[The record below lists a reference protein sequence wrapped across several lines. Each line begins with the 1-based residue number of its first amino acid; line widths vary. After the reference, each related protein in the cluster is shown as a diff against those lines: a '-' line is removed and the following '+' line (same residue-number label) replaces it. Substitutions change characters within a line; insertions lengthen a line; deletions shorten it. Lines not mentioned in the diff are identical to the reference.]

1 MDEFDPNDSVASQAL
16 LRRHPLITN
25 EYTTLTPSL
34 PEVLNVV
41 LDSVML
47 HKKSVCFNALP
58 QMGKTTACKFCA
70 TTLGNLEEFKD
81 RLVMI
86 VSVDPTQH
94 EPIIR
99 NMANTLGI
107 YNRGVFRLDE
117 KRHDVLNTIDS
128 QLRQIN
134 GRHFVLFIDEI
145 QALKIV
151 DYEHLQFIQNAL
163 ALRNISMTVIGFAQ
177 TQIEGTIT
185 LLRAQGRPEL
195 IVRFLNEMCSLPRC
209 ENVSWIRAAIETF
222 DTSLTYPVGSSCT
235 FTQFFLPQAYG
246 AGFRLVNYSEEVFS
260 ALSQAADSNMLPAI
274 PTAHIFETFRLLLIR
289 SRLQDNSRFAL
300 SDKLISAAIKE
311 SQIAQYS
318 TYLTKPGIQT

>member
-34 PEVLNVV
+34 PKVLDVV

-70 TTLGNLEEFKD
+70 TTLGHLKEFED

-86 VSVDPTQH
+86 LSVDPARH
-94 EPIIR
+94 ESIIR
-99 NMANTLGI
+99 NMASTLGV
-107 YNRGVFRLDE
+107 YTRGAFRLDE
-117 KRHDVLNTIDS
+117 KRHEVLNTIDS

-134 GRHFVLFIDEI
+134 GRHIVLFIDEI

-151 DYEHLQFIQNAL
+151 DYENLQFIQNAL
-163 ALRNISMTVIGFAQ
+163 ALRNVSMTVIGFSQ
-177 TQIEGTIT
+177 TQIEATIT

-209 ENVSWIRAAIETF
+209 ENVSWISAAVETF

-235 FTQFFLPQAYG
+235 FTQFFLPQAYA
-246 AGFRLVNYSEEVFS
+246 AGFRLVNYSEEIFS
-260 ALSQAADSNMLPAI
+260 ALSQASDSSMLPAI

-289 SRLQDNSRFAL
+289 SRHRDSSGFVLNHE
-300 SDKLISAAIKE
+300 LITAAIKE
-311 SQIAQYS
+311 TQIAQYS
-318 TYLTKPGIQT
+318 TYLKKPEIQK